1 MLPKTLPRMSSHIS
15 DAEHAPSAGAM
26 HDMWVKLEPQSTAM
40 TVPRFVLRDG
50 VPLGA
55 GVKESSHGERS
66 HSRVPGEE
74 GGEGTLAA
82 IHRRRH

>member
-1 MLPKTLPRMSSHIS
+1 
-15 DAEHAPSAGAM
+15 M
-26 HDMWVKLEPQSTAM
+26 HDMWVELEPQSTAM

-66 HSRVPGEE
+66 HSRVPDEE